1 MTEKRDRT
9 TIPDKII
16 SSKIYLIRD
25 KKIMLDKDLALLY
38 GVTTGNL
45 NKAVKRNIS
54 RFPEDFMFRL
64 RKDEFDDLIFQIG
77 VADELLHMH
86 LPNLGSSNVV
96 RGAIY

>member
-1 MTEKRDRT
+1 M
-9 TIPDKII
+9 IPTKDKII

-54 RFPEDFMFRL
+54 RFPEDFMFQL

-86 LPNLGSSNVV
+86 LPNLGCSNVV
-96 RGAIY
+96 RGAI